1 MTENETEGLALLKR
15 YAEDS
20 DGKAILRRMAESIQA
35 AHEFGENNWTPTVRK
50 LNGWTVNL
58 RISMTYAITLRQ
70 QEVEILLVPALLSD
84 EERDVLDKAARD
96 KWDFKQTPGSRR
108 YSLDWP
114 KAVELWGAVE
124 KAHRKVLE
132 VKGRPSG
139 TKNPEA
145 NAVIDFLNTELDLS
159 LPRPADDLVKPAPED
174 PTPQSNGDQPPA
186 PEPDSGFGALLQSLR
201 NAGLQFSS
209 EAVANYVLA
218 LQTKRFAILTGIS
231 GTGKTQIA
239 MAVARAFPARIRDR
253 GTRVPAETDMSDDTI
268 PMTARPYHFKNHQIV
283 LPVAFVARID
293 SFLVPEPGLNGG
305 EITVSY
311 PGGLAKVRFWR
322 DPNPNRNVTWI
333 VFGSAHEFRN
343 WYAANLEAGD
353 TFFIG
358 FREGECPEE
367 HQFEF
372 RLADTEVA
380 EHQIENCEVVP
391 VRPDWVD
398 NRGLLG
404 YFNPLT
410 NEYSTTPFL
419 LCLLDA
425 QAEVERAE
433 KEKRDPHPFFVVLDE
448 MNLARVEHYFS
459 DFLSALESD
468 EAIPLHHSQEIEEGQ
483 NEAEVPRNL
492 EVPNNVF
499 FTGTVNVDE
508 TTYMF
513 SPKVLDRAFTI
524 EFDRVDLEG
533 YTRDESASE
542 PSDLSLDSAEDRPF
556 KPYRR
561 PGRED
566 WSEFNKRHRTLYK
579 TLLQLQGILEPEHR
593 HFGYRVANEIARFV
607 NLARRQSTDK
617 DEAAKAAFDLAILQK
632 VLPKFHGTQQ
642 ELEPVL
648 RKLFSFAVLGSTGTP
663 SAPGDLEFEGWRVVD
678 GRLLRASQET
688 PVADAEPDG
697 DEVGAESGGDGTAEA
712 EAGSGEASPA
722 QDEPGSPAFPRTG
735 AKIWRMLQRLRQ
747 RGFTS
752 FIE

>member
-1 MTENETEGLALLKR
+1 MTENEAEGLALLKQ
-15 YAEDS
+15 YAADT
-20 DGKAILRRMAESIQA
+20 DGRVILSRMAESIQA
-35 AHEFGENNWTPTVRK
+35 AHEFGEKNWTPTVRK

-70 QEVEILLVPALLSD
+70 KEVEILLVPALLSN

-114 KAVELWGAVE
+114 KAVELWGTVE
-124 KAHRKVLE
+124 KAHRKVLA

-145 NAVIDFLNTELDLS
+145 NAVIDFLDKELDLS
-159 LPRPADDLVKPAPED
+159 LPRPADDLVKPTLED
-174 PTPQSNGDQPPA
+174 PTPPSNGDHPPA
-186 PEPDSGFGALLQSLR
+186 PEPASGLGALLQSLQE
-201 NAGLQFSS
+201 AGLQFSS

-239 MAVARAFPARIRDR
+239 MAVARAFPARVRDR
-253 GTRVPAETDMSDDTI
+253 RTRAPAEADMSDDTI
-268 PMTARPYHFKNHQIV
+268 PMTARPFHFKFRKMI
-283 LPVAFVARID
+283 LPVTFVASID
-293 SFLVPEPGLNGG
+293 SFLVPEPGSNGG
-305 EITVSY
+305 EISLSY
-311 PGGLAKVRFWR
+311 PEGLAKVRFWR
-322 DPNPNRNVTWI
+322 DPKSNLTWLL
-333 VFGSAHEFRN
+333 FASAHDFRD
-343 WYAANLEAGD
+343 WYAANLEPGD

-358 FREGECPEE
+358 LREGERPEE
-367 HQFEF
+367 HRFEF

-380 EHQIENCEVVP
+380 EHQLENREVVP

-419 LCLLDA
+419 LRLLDA
-425 QAEVERAE
+425 QAEVARAE
-433 KEKRDPHPFFVVLDE
+433 RENRDPHPFFVVLDE

-483 NEAEVPRNL
+483 NEAEVPRKL
-492 EVPNNVF
+492 AVPNNVF

-533 YTRDESASE
+533 YTRGESSSE
-542 PSDLSLDSAEDRPF
+542 PSGLNLDSAEDRLL

-561 PGRED
+561 PSRED
-566 WSEFNKRHRTLYK
+566 WREFNRRHGTLYK
-579 TLLQLQGILEPEHR
+579 TLLQLQAILEPEHR

-607 NLARRQSTDK
+607 NLARKQSTDK
-617 DEAAKAAFDLAILQK
+617 DGAAKAAFDLAMLQK

-642 ELEPVL
+642 ELEPIL
-648 RKLFSFAVLGSTGTP
+648 RKLFRFAVLGSAGTP
-663 SAPGDLEFEGWRVVD
+663 GAPGDLEFEGWRVLD
-678 GRLLRASQET
+678 GRLLPASQET

>member
-1 MTENETEGLALLKR
+1 MTENEAEGLALLKR
-15 YAEDS
+15 YAGDA
-20 DGKAILRRMAESIQA
+20 DGRAILSRMAESIKA
-35 AHEFGENNWTPTVRK
+35 AHEFGEKNWTPTVRK

-58 RISMTYAITLRQ
+58 RISTTYAITLRQ
-70 QEVEILLVPALLSD
+70 KEVEILLVPGLLND
-84 EERDVLDKAARD
+84 EERDILAKAARD
-96 KWDFKQTPGSRR
+96 KQDFKQTPGSRR

-145 NAVIDFLNTELDLS
+145 NAVIEFLNAELDLS
-159 LPRPADDLVKPAPED
+159 LPRPADDLVKPTLED
-174 PTPQSNGDQPPA
+174 PTPRSNGDQPPA
-186 PEPDSGFGALLQSLR
+186 PEPDSGLGALLQSLR
-201 NAGLQFSS
+201 AAGLQFST

-253 GTRVPAETDMSDDTI
+253 RTRMAAEADMSDDTVR
-268 PMTARPYHFKNHQIV
+268 MTARPFHFKYRQMI
-283 LPVAFVARID
+283 LPVTFAARID
-293 SFLVPEPGLNGG
+293 SFLVSEPGSNGG
-305 EITVSY
+305 EISVSY
-311 PGGLAKVRFWR
+311 PEGLAKVRFWR
-322 DPNPNRNVTWI
+322 DPKRNATWLL
-333 VFGSAHEFRN
+333 FASAHDFRD
-343 WYAANLEAGD
+343 WYATNLEPGD

-358 FREGECPEE
+358 LREGERPEE
-367 HQFEF
+367 HRFEL

-380 EHQIENCEVVP
+380 EHQLENCEVVP

-410 NEYSTTPFL
+410 NEYSTTRFL

-533 YTRDESASE
+533 YTRGESSSE
-542 PSDLSLDSAEDRPF
+542 LSGLSLDSAEDRLL

-561 PGRED
+561 PSRED
-566 WSEFNKRHRTLYK
+566 WREFNRRHRRLYK
-579 TLLQLQGILEPEHR
+579 TLLQLQGILEPEQR

-607 NLARRQSTDK
+607 NLAREQSTDK
-617 DEAAKAAFDLAILQK
+617 DGAARAAFDLAILQK

-642 ELEPVL
+642 ELAPVL
-648 RKLFSFAVLGSTGTP
+648 RKLFRFAVLGSAGTP
-663 SAPGDLEFEGWRVVD
+663 GAIGDLELEGWRVVD
-678 GRLLRASQET
+678 GRLLPASQET

-697 DEVGAESGGDGTAEA
+697 DEVRAESGEDGTADV
-712 EAGSGEASPA
+712 EAGSGEASVG
-722 QDEPGSPAFPRTG
+722 QDERSTPAFPRTG
-735 AKIWRMLQRLRQ
+735 AKIWRMLQRLQQ